1 MRDYMI
7 SPFVFCEPNSLV
19 SVSKMEYGNQSV
31 LIMGRSQG
39 ESSSSID
46 CRDEAIAIAKRC
58 FWDCAHTGYDFGLA
72 VDKLVRKWKDYVK
85 KRYVKKRY
93 TRILGD
99 RLHGGYDN
107 VRREVEPDSF
117 LVVLTLDKRILVL
130 KYGEAYTRIISWA
143 GSAEWSVRK
152 TNYSFSDKGG
162 NVFYEID
169 IPLERADELP
179 IVFAFSERPY
189 EEAFEDKYIHY
200 VESLVKHGVGM
211 DNIKA
216 FNRAVD
222 QYVASYCDSVRP
234 DSDRNECTYGFWFGA
249 ILLYGVQGNAGAS
262 GYTANGQHARPFQA
276 ASASN
281 QQKYNPAAAPR
292 GFHRET
298 LMEKQ
303 TRLLSEIRSLQEKRE
318 AASKD
323 LAQVTNQIEYIE
335 KQHEKQLASYSK
347 KKELYD
353 RFEVYQDDSVTGGAV

>member
-31 LIMGRSQG
+31 LIMGRSRG

-46 CRDEAIAIAKRC
+46 CRDKAISIAKRC
-58 FWDCAHTGYDFGLA
+58 FGDCAHTGYGFELA
-72 VDKLVRKWKDYVK
+72 VDKFVREWKDYVK
-85 KRYVKKRY
+85 KSYQLIPRD
-93 TRILGD
+93 L
-99 RLHGGYDN
+99 LHGLYDN

-117 LVVLTLDKRILVL
+117 LVVRTLDKRILVL
-130 KYGEAYTRIISWA
+130 EYGKAYTRMIFRA
-143 GSAEWSVRK
+143 GGAEPIVRK

-162 NVFYEID
+162 NVFRVID

-189 EEAFEDKYIHY
+189 DKAFEDEYIRY
-200 VESLVKHGVGM
+200 VKSLVKYGVGM
-211 DNIKA
+211 DNINA
-216 FNRAVD
+216 FNRDVG
-222 QYVASYCDSVRP
+222 QYVASYCDRVRL
-234 DSDRNECTYGFWFGA
+234 DFDRNERTYGFWFGA

-292 GFHRET
+292 GSHRKS
-298 LMEKQ
+298 LKEKQ
-303 TRLLSEIRSLQEKRE
+303 TRLLSEICSLQEKRK

>member
-7 SPFVFCEPNSLV
+7 SPFVFCEQNSLV
-19 SVSKMEYGNQSV
+19 RVSKMEYGNQSV

-39 ESSSSID
+39 KSSSSIN
-46 CRDEAIAIAKRC
+46 CRNKAISIAEQC
-58 FWDCAHTGYDFGLA
+58 FWDCARTGDDFGLA
-72 VDKLVRKWKDYVK
+72 VDKLVSKLVKGWKA
-85 KRYVKKRY
+85 YVKKRY
-93 TRILGD
+93 TRTLLD
-99 RLHGGYDN
+99 LPNGGYDN

-130 KYGEAYTRIISWA
+130 KYGEAYTRIISRA
-143 GSAEWSVRK
+143 GSAELSFQE

-162 NVFYEID
+162 NVFRVID

-189 EEAFEDKYIHY
+189 GEAFEDKDIQ
-200 VESLVKHGVGM
+200 SLVKHDVGM
-211 DNIKA
+211 DNINA
-216 FNRAVD
+216 FNRDVG
-222 QYVASYCDSVRP
+222 QYVASY
-234 DSDRNECTYGFWFGA
+234 GFRFGA

-262 GYTANGQHARPFQA
+262 GYTANGQHARPVQA

-298 LMEKQ
+298 PKEKQ
-303 TRLLSEIRSLQEKRE
+303 TRLLSEISSLQEKKE
-318 AASKD
+318 AASKG
-323 LAQVTNQIEYIE
+323 LEQVTKQIDYIK

>member
-31 LIMGRSQG
+31 LIMGRSRG

-46 CRDEAIAIAKRC
+46 CRDTAISIAKRC
-58 FWDCAHTGYDFGLA
+58 FGDCAHTGYGFELA
-72 VDKLVRKWKDYVK
+72 VGKLVRKWKDYVK
-85 KRYVKKRY
+85 KCYQLFLRD
-93 TRILGD
+93 L
-99 RLHGGYDN
+99 LHGGYDN

-117 LVVLTLDKRILVL
+117 LVVLTLDKRILVF
-130 KYGEAYTRIISWA
+130 KYGEAYTRVISRA
-143 GSAEWSVRK
+143 GGAEPIVRK

-162 NVFYEID
+162 NVFRVID

-189 EEAFEDKYIHY
+189 DKAFEDEYIRY
-200 VESLVKHGVGM
+200 VKSLVKYGVGM
-211 DNIKA
+211 DNINA
-216 FNRAVD
+216 FNRDVD
-222 QYVASYCDSVRP
+222 QYVASYCDRVRL
-234 DSDRNECTYGFWFGA
+234 DFDRNERTYGFWFGA

-292 GFHRET
+292 GSHRKI
-298 LMEKQ
+298 LMEKR
-303 TRLLSEIRSLQEKRE
+303 TRLLLEIRSLQKKRE

-347 KKELYD
+347 KKKLYD

>member
-7 SPFVFCEPNSLV
+7 SPFVFCEQNSLV
-19 SVSKMEYGNQSV
+19 RVSKMEYRNQSV

-39 ESSSSID
+39 ESSFSID
-46 CRDEAIAIAKRC
+46 CRIDCRDKAISIVEQC
-58 FWDCAHTGYDFGLA
+58 FWDCARTGDDFELA
-72 VDKLVRKWKDYVK
+72 VDKLVSKLVREWKAYVK
-85 KRYVKKRY
+85 KHYKRI
-93 TRILGD
+93 RRD
-99 RLHGGYDN
+99 RLDN
-107 VRREVEPDSF
+107 VTREVEPDSF

-130 KYGEAYTRIISWA
+130 KYGEAYTRIISRA
-143 GSAEWSVRK
+143 GSAELSFQE

-162 NVFYEID
+162 NVFRVID

-189 EEAFEDKYIHY
+189 DKTFEDKYNRH

-211 DNIKA
+211 DNISA
-216 FNRAVD
+216 FNRAVG
-222 QYVASYCDSVRP
+222 QYVKS
-234 DSDRNECTYGFWFGA
+234 YGFRFGA

-262 GYTANGQHARPFQA
+262 GYTANGQHARPVQA

-281 QQKYNPAAAPR
+281 QQKYNPAAAPP

-298 LMEKQ
+298 PMEKQ
-303 TRLLSEIRSLQEKRE
+303 TRLLSEIRSLQEERE

-323 LAQVTNQIEYIE
+323 LAQVTNQIDYIE